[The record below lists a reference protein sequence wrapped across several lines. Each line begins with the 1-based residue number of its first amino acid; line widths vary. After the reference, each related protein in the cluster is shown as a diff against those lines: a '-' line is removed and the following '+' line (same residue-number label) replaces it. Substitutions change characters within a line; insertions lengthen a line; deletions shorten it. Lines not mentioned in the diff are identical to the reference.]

1 MIVVCIL
8 KHVYLLAIMK
18 TSCYFTPPLDWLVD
32 HERVCMYHKVVNP
45 SGSIME
51 QRTASKHGGNVLTAL
66 ISCQIFIGP
75 MLTLF
80 TGICYL
86 LLWPC
91 ANKSVT

>member
-1 MIVVCIL
+1 MLVFL
-8 KHVYLLAIMK
+8 PAI
-18 TSCYFTPPLDWLVD
+18 SGISGVISSPG
-32 HERVCMYHKVVNP
+32 VCMCHKVVNT

-51 QRTASKHGGNVLTAL
+51 QRTASKHGGNVPTAL

-86 LLWPC
+86 LLYLRNIC
-91 ANKSVT
+91 FIYCSLTALNVKH

>member
-1 MIVVCIL
+1 MC
-8 KHVYLLAIMK
+8 
-18 TSCYFTPPLDWLVD
+18 
-32 HERVCMYHKVVNP
+32 HKVVNT

-51 QRTASKHGGNVLTAL
+51 QRTASKHGGNVPTAL

-86 LLWPC
+86 LLYLRNIC
-91 ANKSVT
+91 FIYCSLTALNVKH